1 MIMANINSSRDSLN
15 CPFHDSLHLAMFSGK
30 GGVGKTT
37 LSCAFARRWARIFPS
52 EQILLLSTDPAHSLG
67 DVLQIEV
74 TDTPC
79 PLSDLP
85 NLQIQALDA
94 HKLLQTFKAEHGKV
108 LELLVERGSFVDGED
123 LTPIWDLNWP
133 GVDELMGLLEIQR
146 LLSRGASDRLGK
158 IDRIVVDMAPSGH
171 TLNLFGLNSF
181 LDTFLESLEL
191 FQQKHRTLQFAFT
204 KRHVTDEADVFL
216 AQMKASQAAGRQM
229 LEDKEFTACLVV
241 AIAEPMSLLETK
253 RFLQQL
259 AIQKIPCG
267 DVFINRLVEPSI
279 NNIGEEGNIEAG
291 NIQSDRYSEQQELL
305 QKFLALPEAKHLF
318 GIPMQMSEPVGISA
332 LDRLIAQIAPIETIS
347 QTVSPRLVIPEKV
360 LPSFPDFIEQGRK
373 LILIGGK
380 GGVGKTTVAAA
391 IAMGMATRHR
401 DRKIR
406 VISIDPAHSLGDVFG
421 MELGHY
427 PQLVHADITN
437 LTGQEIDTAIVFD
450 EFRANYLTELANM
463 MSGESDE
470 PDDSIQLAYT
480 PEAWQK
486 IISQG
491 LPGIDEILSLV
502 TVIDLLEKQ
511 EQDLIILDTAPT
523 GHLLRFLEMPNAMS
537 DWLAWILRLWLKYQD
552 VLGRV
557 DLIERLRLLRRQ
569 VVLAQKKLTNPDYAE
584 FIGVIQAQSAI
595 ISEQMR
601 LTTSL
606 EQMGIKQNFIVHN
619 RYDSAGEVDPNL
631 FPSQTIIRLPIL
643 PRSVEA
649 GERVAIAATLIL

>member
-1 MIMANINSSRDSLN
+1 MTHTNSA
-15 CPFHDSLHLAMFSGK
+15 HDSLHLAMFSGK

-37 LSCAFARRWARIFPS
+37 LSCAFARRWASIFPH

-74 TDTPC
+74 TATPRA
-79 PLSDLP
+79 LEDLP
-85 NLQIQALDA
+85 NLQVQALDA
-94 HKLLQTFKAEHGKV
+94 HKLLQVFKQEHGQV
-108 LELLVERGSFVDGED
+108 LELLVERGSFVEGED

-146 LLSRGASDRLGK
+146 LLSERVVDRV
-158 IDRIVVDMAPSGH
+158 VVDMAPSGH

-191 FQQKHRTLQFAFT
+191 FQQKHRTLQFTFT
-204 KRHVTDEADVFL
+204 KRNVTDEADAFL
-216 AQMKASQAAGRQM
+216 EQIKASQSAGQKM
-229 LEDKEFTACLVV
+229 LQDPSFTACLVV
-241 AIAEPMSLLETK
+241 AIAEPMSLLETQ

-267 DVFINRLVEPSI
+267 DVFVNRLI
-279 NNIGEEGNIEAG
+279 EEGNT
-291 NIQSDRYSEQQELL
+291 QSDRYSEQQELL
-305 QKFLALPEAKHLF
+305 QKFLVLPEIKHLF
-318 GIPMQMSEPVGISA
+318 GIPMRSSEPIGITA
-332 LDRLIAQIAPIETIS
+332 LDRLIEQITAIETV
-347 QTVSPRLVIPEKV
+347 TPTAAPRLIIPEKV
-360 LPSFPDFIEQGRK
+360 LPSFPDFIDRGQK

-391 IAMGMATRHR
+391 IAFATATRHP

-406 VISIDPAHSLGDVFG
+406 VISIDPAHSLGDAFG
-421 MELGHY
+421 MKLGHH
-427 PQLVHADITN
+427 PQSIQADVPN
-437 LTGQEIDTAIVFD
+437 LTGQEIDTATVFD
-450 EFRANYLTELANM
+450 RFRADYLSELANM
-463 MSGESDE
+463 MSGQSND
-470 PDDSIQLAYT
+470 PDGIQLAYT

-537 DWLAWILRLWLKYQD
+537 DWLAWILQLWLKYQD

-557 DLIERLRLLRRQ
+557 DLIDRIRLLRRQ
-569 VVLAQKKLTNPDYAE
+569 VVLAQKKLTNSDYTE

-595 ISEQMR
+595 VAEQER

-606 EQMGIKQNFIVHN
+606 AQMGISQNFIVHN
-619 RYDSAGEVDPNL
+619 RYEPGQEIEANL

-643 PRSVEA
+643 PRSVDA
-649 GERVAIAATLIL
+649 LSRVAIASNLI

>member
-1 MIMANINSSRDSLN
+1 MAHTNSS
-15 CPFHDSLHLAMFSGK
+15 HDDLHLAMFSGK

-37 LSCAFARRWARIFPS
+37 LSCAFARRWAKIFPE

-67 DVLQIEV
+67 DVLQLEV
-74 TDTPC
+74 TNTPRA
-79 PLSDLP
+79 LVDLP
-85 NLQIQALDA
+85 NLQVQALDA
-94 HKLLQTFKAEHGKV
+94 HQLLQTFKKEHGEV

-146 LLSRGASDRLGK
+146 LLSDRVV
-158 IDRIVVDMAPSGH
+158 DRIVVDMAPSGH

-191 FQQKHRTLQFAFT
+191 FQQKHRTLQFTFT
-204 KRHVTDEADVFL
+204 KRHVTDAADDFL
-216 AQMKASQAAGRQM
+216 EEMKASQAAGQAM
-229 LEDKEFTACLVV
+229 LQDADFTACLVV
-241 AIAEPMSLLETK
+241 AIAEPMSLLETQ

-267 DVFINRLVEPSI
+267 DVFVNRLVK
-279 NNIGEEGNIEAG
+279 EESTEG
-291 NIQSDRYSEQQELL
+291 DRYSEQQMLL
-305 QKFLALPEAKHLF
+305 QKFLALPEAKHLS
-318 GIPMQMSEPVGISA
+318 GIPMQKGEPVGIEA
-332 LDRLIAQIAPIETIS
+332 LDQLIEQISPIDKVDQTTPPRLI
-347 QTVSPRLVIPEKV
+347 VPEKV

-391 IAMGMATRHR
+391 IALAMATKHS
-401 DRKIR
+401 DRLIR

-421 MELGHY
+421 MKLGHD
-427 PQLVHADITN
+427 PQIIQDHLGN
-437 LTGQEIDTAIVFD
+437 LTGQEIDTAVIFD

-463 MSGESDE
+463 MSGQSDD
-470 PDDSIQLAYT
+470 PDGIQLAYT

-491 LPGIDEILSLV
+491 LPGIDEILSLI

-523 GHLLRFLEMPNAMS
+523 GHLLRFLEMPNAMT
-537 DWLAWILRLWLKYQD
+537 DWLTWILRLWLKYQD

-569 VVLAQKKLTNPDYAE
+569 VLLTQKKLTNSDYTE

-595 ISEQMR
+595 VAEQVR

-606 EQMGIKQNFIVHN
+606 EQMEIKQNFIVHN
-619 RYDSAGEVDPNL
+619 RYESGKEVDADL
-631 FPSQTIIRLPIL
+631 FPSQTMVRLPIL
-643 PRSVEA
+643 PRSVET
-649 GERVAIAATLIL
+649 GERVAIASDLIF

>member
-1 MIMANINSSRDSLN
+1 
-15 CPFHDSLHLAMFSGK
+15 MFSGK

-37 LSCAFARRWARIFPS
+37 LSCAFARRWAKIFPE

-67 DVLQIEV
+67 DVLQLEV
-74 TDTPC
+74 TNTPRA
-79 PLSDLP
+79 LVDLP
-85 NLQIQALDA
+85 NLQVQALDA
-94 HKLLQTFKAEHGKV
+94 HQLLQTFKKEHGEV

-146 LLSRGASDRLGK
+146 LLSDRVV
-158 IDRIVVDMAPSGH
+158 DRIVVDMAPSGH

-191 FQQKHRTLQFAFT
+191 FQQKHRTLQFTFT
-204 KRHVTDEADVFL
+204 KRHVTDAADDFL
-216 AQMKASQAAGRQM
+216 EEMKASQAAGQAM
-229 LEDKEFTACLVV
+229 LQDADFTACLVV
-241 AIAEPMSLLETK
+241 AIAEPMSLLETQ

-267 DVFINRLVEPSI
+267 DVFVNRLVK
-279 NNIGEEGNIEAG
+279 EESTEG
-291 NIQSDRYSEQQELL
+291 DRYSEQQMLL
-305 QKFLALPEAKHLF
+305 QKFLALPEAKHLS
-318 GIPMQMSEPVGISA
+318 GIPMQKGEPVGIEA
-332 LDRLIAQIAPIETIS
+332 LDQLIEQISPIDKVDQTTPPRLI
-347 QTVSPRLVIPEKV
+347 VPEKV

-391 IAMGMATRHR
+391 IALAMATKHS
-401 DRKIR
+401 DRLIR

-421 MELGHY
+421 MKLGHD
-427 PQLVHADITN
+427 PQIIQDHLGN
-437 LTGQEIDTAIVFD
+437 LTGQEIDTAVIFD

-463 MSGESDE
+463 MSGQSDD
-470 PDDSIQLAYT
+470 PDGIQLAYT

-491 LPGIDEILSLV
+491 LPGIDEILSLI

-523 GHLLRFLEMPNAMS
+523 GHLLRFLEMPNAMT
-537 DWLAWILRLWLKYQD
+537 DWLTWILRLWLKYQD

-569 VVLAQKKLTNPDYAE
+569 VLLTQKKLTNSDYTE

-595 ISEQMR
+595 VAEQVR

-606 EQMGIKQNFIVHN
+606 EQMEIKQNFIVHN
-619 RYDSAGEVDPNL
+619 RYESGKEVDADL
-631 FPSQTIIRLPIL
+631 FPSQTMVRLPIL
-643 PRSVEA
+643 PRSVET
-649 GERVAIAATLIL
+649 GERVAIASDLIF

>member
-1 MIMANINSSRDSLN
+1 MYTNSS
-15 CPFHDSLHLAMFSGK
+15 HDALHLAMFSGK

-37 LSCAFARRWARIFPS
+37 LSCAFARRWAKIFPDQ
-52 EQILLLSTDPAHSLG
+52 QILLLSTDPAHSLG
-67 DVLQIEV
+67 DVLQLEV
-74 TDTPC
+74 TNTPRA
-79 PLSDLP
+79 LVDLP
-85 NLQIQALDA
+85 NLQVQALDA
-94 HKLLQTFKAEHGKV
+94 HQLLQTFKQEHGQV
-108 LELLVERGSFVDGED
+108 LELLVERGSFAEGED

-146 LLSRGASDRLGK
+146 LLSDRLSDRVV
-158 IDRIVVDMAPSGH
+158 DRIVVDMAPSGH

-191 FQQKHRTLQFAFT
+191 FQQKHRTLQFTFT
-204 KRHVTDEADVFL
+204 KRYVTDAADAFL
-216 AQMKASQAAGRQM
+216 EEMKASQAAGQAM
-229 LEDKEFTACLVV
+229 LQDADFTACLVV
-241 AIAEPMSLLETK
+241 AIAEPMSLLETQ

-267 DVFINRLVEPSI
+267 DVFINRLI
-279 NNIGEEGNIEAG
+279 EEGNAQENG
-291 NIQSDRYSEQQELL
+291 QSDRYSEQQMLL
-305 QKFLALPEAKHLF
+305 QKFLALPEAKHLS
-318 GIPMQMSEPVGISA
+318 GIPMQPCEPVGIKA
-332 LDRLIAQIAPIETIS
+332 LDRLIEQISPIDAVN
-347 QTVSPRLVIPEKV
+347 QTTPPRLIIPEKV

-391 IAMGMATRHR
+391 IALAMATKHP
-401 DRKIR
+401 DRQIR

-421 MELGHY
+421 MKLGHD
-427 PQLVHADITN
+427 PQTIQDNLAN
-437 LTGQEIDTAIVFD
+437 LTGQEIDTAVIFD

-463 MSGESDE
+463 MSGQSDD
-470 PDDSIQLAYT
+470 PDGVQLAYT

-502 TVIDLLEKQ
+502 TVIDLLDKQ

-552 VLGRV
+552 ALGRV

-569 VVLAQKKLTNPDYAE
+569 VVLTQKKLTNSDYTE

-595 ISEQMR
+595 VAEQSR

-606 EQMGIKQNFIVHN
+606 EKMGIKQNFIVHN
-619 RYDSAGEVDPNL
+619 RYESGQEVNAEL
-631 FPSQTIIRLPIL
+631 FPSQTMVRLPIL
-643 PRSVEA
+643 PRSVDA
-649 GERVAIAATLIL
+649 LDRVAIAADLIFY

>member
-1 MIMANINSSRDSLN
+1 MAHTNSS
-15 CPFHDSLHLAMFSGK
+15 HDALHLAMFSGK

-37 LSCAFARRWARIFPS
+37 LSCAFARRWAKIFPE
-52 EQILLLSTDPAHSLG
+52 EQILLLSTDPAHSLA
-67 DVLQIEV
+67 DVLQLEV
-74 TDTPC
+74 TNTPRA
-79 PLSDLP
+79 LVDLP
-85 NLQIQALDA
+85 NLQVQALDA
-94 HKLLQTFKAEHGKV
+94 HQLLQTFKKEHGEV

-146 LLSRGASDRLGK
+146 LLSDRVV
-158 IDRIVVDMAPSGH
+158 DRIVVDMAPSGH

-191 FQQKHRTLQFAFT
+191 FQQKHRTLQFTFT
-204 KRHVTDEADVFL
+204 KRHVTDAADAFL
-216 AQMKASQAAGRQM
+216 EEMKASQAAGQAM
-229 LEDKEFTACLVV
+229 LQDADFTACLVV
-241 AIAEPMSLLETK
+241 AIAEPMSLLETQ

-267 DVFINRLVEPSI
+267 DVFVNRLVKKE
-279 NNIGEEGNIEAG
+279 NTQG
-291 NIQSDRYSEQQELL
+291 DRYSEQQMLL
-305 QKFLALPEAKHLF
+305 QKFLALPEAKHLSV
-318 GIPMQMSEPVGISA
+318 IPMQQGEPVGIEA
-332 LDRLIAQIAPIETIS
+332 LDQLIEQISPIDIVNQTTPPRLI
-347 QTVSPRLVIPEKV
+347 VPEKV

-391 IAMGMATRHR
+391 IALAMATKHS
-401 DRKIR
+401 DRQIR

-421 MELGHY
+421 MKLGHD
-427 PQLVHADITN
+427 PQTIQDHLAN
-437 LTGQEIDTAIVFD
+437 LTGQEIDTTVIFD

-463 MSGESDE
+463 MSGQSDD
-470 PDDSIQLAYT
+470 PDGIQLAYT

-491 LPGIDEILSLV
+491 LPGIDEILSLI

-537 DWLAWILRLWLKYQD
+537 DWLAWILRLWMKYQD
-552 VLGRV
+552 TLGRV

-569 VVLAQKKLTNPDYAE
+569 VVLTQKKLTNSDYTE

-595 ISEQMR
+595 VAEQVR

-619 RYDSAGEVDPNL
+619 RYESGQEVNADR
-631 FPSQTIIRLPIL
+631 FPSQTMVRLPIL

-649 GERVAIAATLIL
+649 GERVAIASTLIF